1 MKNQKGEVV
10 TGVMV
15 LMMVGM
21 LIFGGMTLMHGGGQG
36 GKHGHHMMHGHSEKG
51 QQHAH
56 DGGMDKPAQ
65 AAGGEGNEVSA
76 GTK

>member
-21 LIFGGMTLMHGGGQG
+21 LIFGGMTFMHGGG
-36 GKHGHHMMHGHSEKG
+36 HGEKVS
-51 QQHAH
+51 QQH
-56 DGGMDKPAQ
+56 K
-65 AAGGEGNEVSA
+65 EEV
-76 GTK
+76 K